1 MNTQL
6 KTWIKHT
13 VLATTALFAF
23 ACGDDPSTSAEIG
36 YHQSALSH
44 DESPDPSAE
53 SREANLNAN
62 LNLTFT
68 LHREALEEPG
78 NAMLSAFSAR
88 QAFGLLY
95 PGAVGET
102 KETIAEVIGFDHDVD
117 SALETL
123 NAVNDTLASRRLPAD
138 NERNLESVE
147 LHTANAFFGAHN
159 RTWKESY
166 LDLLSEHLD
175 TGIYALNFKDTPE
188 ASRQTINELV
198 EDQTR
203 GRIKNLI
210 PKGQITDLTRAV
222 LTNAIYFKAP
232 WQSKFEKESTFDRP
246 FVLSDG
252 TEVNV
257 PMMRQSSQFRHA
269 SNDELTSID
278 LPFRG
283 GELVMTL
290 VSPKNT
296 SLDEFTAS
304 LTPEKWTDI
313 TENQTAGEVN
323 IMMPKFEFETTQN
336 LKPALKNMGLGSLF
350 VRPDLS
356 GMTDDEPLK
365 VSGVFQKTF
374 IKVEEGGT
382 EAAAA
387 TAIVVGTTASVEPEP
402 TIINM
407 NQPFVF
413 AIRDTETGHI
423 LFFGRVMDPR

>member
-1 MNTQL
+1 MF
-6 KTWIKHT
+6 I
-13 VLATTALFAF
+13 
-23 ACGDDPSTSAEIG
+23 
-36 YHQSALSH
+36 
-44 DESPDPSAE
+44 
-53 SREANLNAN
+53 
-62 LNLTFT
+62 
-68 LHREALEEPG
+68 
-78 NAMLSAFSAR
+78 
-88 QAFGLLY
+88 
-95 PGAVGET
+95 
-102 KETIAEVIGFDHDVD
+102 
-117 SALETL
+117 
-123 NAVNDTLASRRLPAD
+123 
-138 NERNLESVE
+138 
-147 LHTANAFFGAHN
+147 
-159 RTWKESY
+159 
-166 LDLLSEHLD
+166 
-175 TGIYALNFKDTPE
+175 
-188 ASRQTINELV
+188 
-198 EDQTR
+198 
-203 GRIKNLI
+203 
-210 PKGQITDLTRAV
+210 
-222 LTNAIYFKAP
+222 
-232 WQSKFEKESTFDRP
+232 
-246 FVLSDG
+246 LSDG
-252 TEVNV
+252 TEINV

-336 LKPALKNMGLGSLF
+336 LKPALENMGLGSLF
-350 VRPDLS
+350 ARPDLS

-387 TAIVVGTTASVEPEP
+387 TAIVVAGATSVAPEP
-402 TIINM
+402 TIITM
-407 NQPFVF
+407 NQPFIF